1 MEIYTL
7 LSIFSLLIAFGSTL
21 AVLAYIIRN
30 PQPMKVMNAVW
41 PLTTLWGGLATLWA
55 FLSFGSPSRS
65 SSKSTGTSSVPV
77 DSKKP
82 SERFI
87 TRSSEISSGASA
99 EKLFPKPPSSVAE
112 ASRLSPHMS
121 MSSSA
126 ISSSSMPMD
135 MNRDMGNQ
143 PFWQKVTL
151 STFHCGAGCTL
162 ADLIGEWLGP
172 FFLVAIGLRGIVW
185 MWILDYILA
194 LLIGAYFQYAA
205 IRPTLPQL
213 SAGKVFARAMK
224 IDFLSLTSWQ
234 IGMYAFS
241 YFVFFI
247 ILPAPLPNTTWT
259 FWYTMQLAMCVGFLF
274 SYPMNWFLIRKGI
287 KPAM

>member
-21 AVLAYIIRN
+21 AVLAYIIRY

-41 PLTTLWGGLATLWA
+41 PLTTLWGGLPALWA
-55 FLSFGSPSRS
+55 FLSFGSPARS
-65 SSKSTGTSSVPV
+65 AAPM
-77 DSKKP
+77 P
-82 SERFI
+82 M
-87 TRSSEISSGASA
+87 SSGKESAS
-99 EKLFPKPPSSVAE
+99 S
-112 ASRLSPHMS
+112 MS
-121 MSSSA
+121 MNME
-126 ISSSSMPMD
+126 MP
-135 MNRDMGNQ
+135 MGNQ

-172 FFLVAIGLRGIVW
+172 FLLVAIGLRGIVW

-213 SAGKVFARAMK
+213 SAAQVFARAMK

-241 YFVFFI
+241 YLVFFV
-247 ILPAPLPNTTWT
+247 ILPAPLPHDTWT